1 MMSENIFESLID
13 TTKMQKKRSLWFNA
27 WMRLKRNKRA
37 MVGMVIVLFF
47 ILIAVFAPLIA
58 PYHFDDQELDRAFQF
73 PSKEHIMGTDNLGR
87 DIFSRIIY
95 GSRISLRLGI
105 ISVAISTGA
114 GIVIGAISGFY
125 GGKVDNVIM
134 RVMDIF
140 QSIPAMLLAIT
151 IAASLGPGMGNAM
164 IAIGITRTPGTAR
177 LIRGMILSIR
187 EMEYVEAAR
196 AITASDFR
204 IIFRHILPNTLS
216 PILVNVTLGVAG
228 AIITAAGLSFIGL
241 GAQPP
246 LPEWGAMIAG
256 GRNYIQR
263 YWHLVTFPGIAIM
276 LVVTSLNLVGDGL
289 RDALDPRMS
298 R

>member
-1 MMSENIFESLID
+1 MSENIFESLID